1 LRPSPRKSGESST
14 PTTRASSA
22 TRRTRRQPSSPPGAK
37 ERLWGAAV
45 AGASECPLPQAAEE
59 RISNFAE
66 LVATA
71 ISNADTRAELTASK
85 ARVVAAADEP
95 RRRLERDLHD
105 GIQQRLVSLALR
117 ARAAELAA
125 GEAEDEL
132 SFLADDLGAVLSR
145 GIHPAILSEAG
156 LRPALKALARRST
169 VPVAL
174 ELHLDSRLEEV
185 VEAAAYY
192 VVSEALTNTVKH
204 AEASMIELR
213 ADYRDGALTLVVRDD
228 GVGGAHPGR
237 GSGLLGLTDRVAAL
251 GGRITVTS
259 PSGAGTTLVVRIP
272 AKPSPS
278 GALTRFVST
287 VVGCGGLDQA
297 ASNSGAASGARS
309 TSAAEGFDSS
319 RTAESTA
326 PRAASAART

>member
-37 ERLWGAAV
+37 ERLWGAAF

-105 GIQQRLVSLALR
+105 VIQQRLVSLALR

-132 SFLADDLGAVLSR
+132 SFLADDLGAVLDDLREISR

-156 LRPALKALARRST
+156 LRPALKALARRSP

-185 VEAAAYY
+185 VEAAAY
-192 VVSEALTNTVKH
+192 
-204 AEASMIELR
+204 
-213 ADYRDGALTLVVRDD
+213 
-228 GVGGAHPGR
+228 
-237 GSGLLGLTDRVAAL
+237 
-251 GGRITVTS
+251 
-259 PSGAGTTLVVRIP
+259 
-272 AKPSPS
+272 
-278 GALTRFVST
+278 
-287 VVGCGGLDQA
+287 
-297 ASNSGAASGARS
+297 
-309 TSAAEGFDSS
+309 
-319 RTAESTA
+319 
-326 PRAASAART
+326 

>member
-105 GIQQRLVSLALR
+105 VIQQRLVSLALR

-132 SFLADDLGAVLSR
+132 SFLADDLGAVLDDLREISR

-156 LRPALKALARRST
+156 LRPALKALARRSP

-192 VVSEALTNTVKH
+192 VVSEALTNAVKH

-213 ADYRDGALTLVVRDD
+213 ADHRDGALTVVVRDD
-228 GVGGAHPGR
+228 GVGGAHPGG

-251 GGRITVTS
+251 GGGITVTS

-272 AKPSPS
+272 TKPSPF
-278 GALTRFVST
+278 GALT
-287 VVGCGGLDQA
+287 L
-297 ASNSGAASGARS
+297 ASSAR
-309 TSAAEGFDSS
+309 
-319 RTAESTA
+319 
-326 PRAASAART
+326 